1 MGKFRQIWSHWKQDK
16 SFLEKKSIRILKV
29 ISQVFTSFLH
39 HKFRI
44 PTNGALTTSGLT
56 TFLPKRSQYFEH
68 FIKMRHP
75 FAVSNLCNLYYSYVF
90 YITLHYLHYCYV
102 LEHTNMLMLYNPMLL
117 TNNMVY
123 LGQCPCYKI
132 LIEHLHNIVLLLWF
146 TRVHI
151 YFGVYK
157 PWCSWIKYH
166 STSVSR
172 WLYYFFKI
180 WPFTTMKNCLKYKIF
195 AKIGSQFC
203 KIQNGNSR
211 NGQKRFKCLPKWRN
225 FAKSGHT
232 AFNLICSFLL
242 RSQNMFSVYFCSLF
256 YRIINVK
263 LELES

>member
-1 MGKFRQIWSHWKQDK
+1 M
-16 SFLEKKSIRILKV
+16 LK
-29 ISQVFTSFLH
+29 
-39 HKFRI
+39 
-44 PTNGALTTSGLT
+44 
-56 TFLPKRSQYFEH
+56 FLPKWGNFAKYDHTESKTNPFLRRSQFASWKLSVKFFQAFCITNFGSRQMVLWRQVDWQH
-68 FIKMRHP
+68 FYPKDPNILSILSKCDTSLQCRNY
-75 FAVSNLCNLYYSYVF
+75 AT
-90 YITLHYLHYCYV
+90 YIILMCFTLHYLHYCYV

-166 STSVSR
+166 STSVTR

-203 KIQNGNSR
+203 KIQNSNSR
-211 NGQKRFKCLPKWRN
+211 NGQKR
-225 FAKSGHT
+225 
-232 AFNLICSFLL
+232 
-242 RSQNMFSVYFCSLF
+242 
-256 YRIINVK
+256 
-263 LELES
+263 